1 MSLQK
6 NRMIAAS
13 KNFQTSVNI
22 AFDFDNAQ
30 KLVDFIPTSE
40 AIKFIDEAVLS
51 ARNINQTEEKNDSLN
66 RAGILIGS
74 YGKGKSYIVL
84 ETLSLLY
91 NNPDLKNVFESLAK
105 KIAEKN
111 PDAAEN
117 VRQYVK
123 SGTRLLPVVINGNSQ
138 SLAQSFLYALHLTL
152 KNKEFENLMPETHFE
167 SAVKMIEKWENE
179 YPETLE
185 KFNNL
190 ASVKS
195 GEFKR

>member
-30 KLVDFIPTSE
+30 KLADFIPTSE

-51 ARNINQTEEKNDSLN
+51 ARNVNQTEEKTSEKNDSLN
-66 RAGILIGS
+66 RAGILIGP

-111 PDAAEN
+111 PDAASSCCDKRKFSEPC
-117 VRQYVK
+117 
-123 SGTRLLPVVINGNSQ
+123 PVV
-138 SLAQSFLYALHLTL
+138 F
-152 KNKEFENLMPETHFE
+152 
-167 SAVKMIEKWENE
+167 VC
-179 YPETLE
+179 
-185 KFNNL
+185 
-190 ASVKS
+190 ASS
-195 GEFKR
+195 DFKK

>member
-30 KLVDFIPTSE
+30 KLADFIPTSE

-51 ARNINQTEEKNDSLN
+51 ARNINQTEEKTSEKNDSLS
-66 RAGILIGS
+66 RAGILIGP

-111 PDAAEN
+111 PDTAEN
-117 VRQYVK
+117 VPVCKKRYTASSCCDK
-123 SGTRLLPVVINGNSQ
+123 RKFSEPCPVV
-138 SLAQSFLYALHLTL
+138 F
-152 KNKEFENLMPETHFE
+152 
-167 SAVKMIEKWENE
+167 VC
-179 YPETLE
+179 
-185 KFNNL
+185 
-190 ASVKS
+190 ASS
-195 GEFKR
+195 DFKK